1 MAVQVQAAPEAV
13 GRRHRGKS
21 RAGPV
26 SLSLLSGFQ
35 LTSAGRTVELPMTA
49 QRLLA
54 FLALHERPQQRLH
67 VAGVLWTD
75 SPEERAAANLRST
88 LWRLRRP
95 GFSLVD
101 ATYGL
106 LGLSSQVTVDIRE
119 YSRWAHDTVEGTN
132 NLDARQ
138 TMVMGGTGELLP
150 DWYEDWVLIE
160 RERFRQIR
168 LHALEVLCQ
177 RLTASGHFAQA
188 VEAGLAAV
196 RGEPLRESA
205 HGALIRAHLA
215 EGNRA
220 EALRQYDLYATIMR
234 KELGLNPADSI
245 RDLVGVAQM
254 TER

>member
-1 MAVQVQAAPEAV
+1 
-13 GRRHRGKS
+13 
-21 RAGPV
+21 
-26 SLSLLSGFQ
+26 
-35 LTSAGRTVELPMTA
+35 MTA

-54 FLALHERPQQRLH
+54 FLGLHERPQQRIH

-95 GFSLVD
+95 GFPLVD

-106 LGLSSQVTVDIRE
+106 LGLSNQVAVDIRE
-119 YSRWAHDTVEGTN
+119 FSHWAHDVVEGAES
-132 NLDARQ
+132 LEPHQ
-138 TMVMGGTGELLP
+138 IQVMGGTGELLP

-168 LHALEVLCQ
+168 LHALEVLCE
-177 RLTASGHFAQA
+177 RLTASGRFAQA
-188 VEAGLAAV
+188 VDAGLAAV

-205 HGALIRAHLA
+205 HSALIRAHLA

-220 EALRQYDLYATIMR
+220 EAYRQYDLYATIMR
-234 KELGLNPADSI
+234 TELGLSPSDSI
-245 RDLVGVAQM
+245 RDLVGVVQM
-254 TER
+254 TDR

>member
-1 MAVQVQAAPEAV
+1 M
-13 GRRHRGKS
+13 GRRRRGKS

-35 LTSAGRTVELPMTA
+35 LTSEGHTVELPMTA

-54 FLALHERPQQRLH
+54 FLGLHERPQHRLH

-106 LGLSSQVTVDIRE
+106 LGLSSQVAVDIRE
-119 YSRWAHDTVEGTN
+119 YSRWAHETVEGVN
-132 NLDARQ
+132 SLDTRE
-138 TMVMGGTGELLP
+138 TMIMGASGELLP

-168 LHALEVLCQ
+168 LHALEVLCE
-177 RLTASGHFAQA
+177 RLTACGRFAQA

-205 HGALIRAHLA
+205 HSALIRAHLA

-220 EALRQYDLYATIMR
+220 EALRQYEFYSNIMR
-234 KELGLNPADSI
+234 KELGLEPADSI
-245 RDLVGVAQM
+245 RGLVGVAQM